1 MVFLDSTEHIYFPA
15 GTEQCIVRHRF
26 LEHRLSP
33 RAEEKDA
40 SSLSIVSIYTPHLK
54 LPHALFNL
62 LIVIVLCITY
72 RFYESTSF
80 KYYRQN
86 YMHPLEDAKLV

>member
-1 MVFLDSTEHIYFPA
+1 MIFLDSTEHIYFPT

-26 LEHRLSP
+26 LEHRVSP

-54 LPHALFNL
+54 LLHASFNVNCHCFVHHTQIYCYENIIDKNMYIL
-62 LIVIVLCITY
+62 LKMQSI
-72 RFYESTSF
+72 
-80 KYYRQN
+80 
-86 YMHPLEDAKLV
+86 

>member
-1 MVFLDSTEHIYFPA
+1 MVFLDSTEHIYFPT

-26 LEHRLSP
+26 LEHRVSP

-54 LPHALFNL
+54 LLRASFNL
-62 LIVIVLCITY
+62 FIVTVLCIKH
-72 RFYESTSF
+72 RFTF
-80 KYYRQN
+80 MN
-86 YMHPLEDAKLV
+86 IL